1 MAAYAALPV
10 SEGADTRARRLPG
23 LARRSAARCLGA
35 FERRPRR
42 WTQRG
47 CQPLPRLG
55 PDEIGGGRV
64 LTQTVRL
71 QEVSSPPRLDSADNI
86 AALRQWGGGP
96 GTDSDSSAPPSSAA
110 TGCAGPRDAP
120 PVRRSV
126 DPNHRPG
133 AGGALRATVT
143 VVVAAT
149 PNVQNGALLENG
161 LTPSDTVDGLA
172 HRISGR
178 RRRRPPLRQAQ
189 KKAQEALHCEMWKA
203 KLEPDA
209 IMIAFR
215 PCSRTPPRLPRDP
228 SPRRADVVDGVHRSA
243 LVSYNAGI
251 SACEKG
257 KQWQPALALLSEM
270 REVKL
275 EP

>member
-161 LTPSDTVDGLA
+161 LTPFRGSSR
-172 HRISGR
+172 HRGR
-178 RRRRPPLRQAQ
+178 PGAQNFRTSSPSAASATGEHHAINPDRFAAAPL
-189 KKAQEALHCEMWKA
+189 H
-203 KLEPDA
+203 
-209 IMIAFR
+209 
-215 PCSRTPPRLPRDP
+215 
-228 SPRRADVVDGVHRSA
+228 
-243 LVSYNAGI
+243 
-251 SACEKG
+251 
-257 KQWQPALALLSEM
+257 PA
-270 REVKL
+270 
-275 EP
+275 

>member
-1 MAAYAALPV
+1 MSLLSELVEATVSPNVISYNAGIIACKRLRQWQGALSLL
-10 SEGADTRARRLPG
+10 SEMREVKTEPNVISNTLQGHARARR
-23 LARRSAARCLGA
+23 RC
-35 FERRPRR
+35 
-42 WTQRG
+42 
-47 CQPLPRLG
+47 
-55 PDEIGGGRV
+55 I
-64 LTQTVRL
+64 
-71 QEVSSPPRLDSADNI
+71 
-86 AALRQWGGGP
+86 
-96 GTDSDSSAPPSSAA
+96 
-110 TGCAGPRDAP
+110 
-120 PVRRSV
+120 RRSV